1 MCSMRKHREN
11 PNWAYSVNVVN
22 AERQHDSWRLLD
34 VNSKELEAILDVER
48 QEEREK
54 IRLQVSKVVLEIRIR
69 KLQYL

>member
-11 PNWAYSVNVVN
+11 PNWASSVNVVN

-48 QEEREK
+48 QEEKEK